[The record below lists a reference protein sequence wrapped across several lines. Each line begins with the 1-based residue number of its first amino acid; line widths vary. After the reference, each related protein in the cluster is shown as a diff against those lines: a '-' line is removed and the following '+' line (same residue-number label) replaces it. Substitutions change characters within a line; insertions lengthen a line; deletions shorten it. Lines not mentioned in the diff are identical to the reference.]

1 MAVRGTHPAEL
12 IWVVATRGSLEH
24 LDPSELPDK
33 HVAVFE
39 KHRTEIEDAAS
50 AKFDSEGVDPEDGEH
65 EDRPVLMVRS
75 DDLRHND

>member
-1 MAVRGTHPAEL
+1 M
-12 IWVVATRGSLEH
+12 TRGSLEQ
-24 LDPSELPDK
+24 LDPFELSGK

-65 EDRPVLMVRS
+65 EAMQDDGHRP
-75 DDLRHND
+75 